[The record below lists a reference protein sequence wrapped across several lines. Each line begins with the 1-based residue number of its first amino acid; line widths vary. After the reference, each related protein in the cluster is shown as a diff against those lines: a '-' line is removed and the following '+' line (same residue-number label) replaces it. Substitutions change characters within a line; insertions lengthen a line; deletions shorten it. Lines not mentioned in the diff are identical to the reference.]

1 MGPGGNNGGRGGR
14 FGLRAR
20 NLKGKRIRKLQQSQ
34 CNTFHINIYGGDIYV
49 NAESDGL
56 DANGNIVISGGN
68 IEVWGA
74 RTGSDGEFADLDGQ
88 FSITGG
94 TFFGGGNAQMANPSS
109 WSNTQQ
115 KIYGQNSVSANNVI
129 NIMSETNII
138 KSYTS
143 PKNVGYLY
151 YTSPNVD
158 STYKF
163 SVSSQSNPG
172 NDDDDDDDDDDPG
185 IIYAK
190 GDYMKIKMFLLI
202 IFGLLI

>member
-1 MGPGGNNGGRGGR
+1 MYCEYH
-14 FGLRAR
+14 L
-20 NLKGKRIRKLQQSQ
+20 
-34 CNTFHINIYGGDIYV
+34 

-115 KIYGQNSVSANNVI
+115 KIYGQNSVSANNVV
-129 NIMSETNII
+129 NIMSGSNII

-143 PKNVGYLY
+143 PKNIGYLY

-158 STYKF
+158 TTYKF

-172 NDDDDDDDDDDPG
+172 NDDDDPG

>member
-1 MGPGGNNGGRGGR
+1 
-14 FGLRAR
+14 
-20 NLKGKRIRKLQQSQ
+20 
-34 CNTFHINIYGGDIYV
+34 
-49 NAESDGL
+49 
-56 DANGNIVISGGN
+56 
-68 IEVWGA
+68 
-74 RTGSDGEFADLDGQ
+74 
-88 FSITGG
+88 
-94 TFFGGGNAQMANPSS
+94 MANPSS

-115 KIYGQNSVSANNVI
+115 KIYGQNSVGANSVV
-129 NIMSETNII
+129 NIMSGSNII

-151 YTSPNVD
+151 YTSPSAD

-163 SVSSQSNPG
+163 SISSQSNPG
-172 NDDDDDDDDDDPG
+172 NDDDDDDDDPG